1 MNKEFFEALMLLE
14 KEKGIKMEYMLE
26 KLETALAGAYKKQN
40 GSEANVRLHVNP
52 DKKEM
57 KLYHVR
63 TVVSEVTDPD
73 TEISLADAKAL
84 SRRHKLGGVVETEV
98 KTDKFSRLAAQA
110 GRQQIIQI
118 IREAERAN
126 QARAYEEKK
135 GEVITAVVYKV
146 DDTDGSLVLDTGNGR
161 AVLPRAEQL
170 SDDNFAV
177 GDRLKVF
184 ISEVHGG
191 ENRGPLVTLSRT
203 HPGLVRRLFELEVPE
218 IQDGTVV
225 IKNISRDAG
234 SRTKMSVYSTD
245 EDVDPVGACIG
256 NRRMRLANVLAELG
270 NEKIDIIRY
279 DEDLA
284 TYVKAALSPATVLS
298 VTVTEERNCQVK
310 VAQDQLSLA
319 IGREGQNAKLAA
331 KLTGYKI
338 DIKPESE
345 AAKAEQESE
354 EQSTDAEEA
363 PVITEA
369 PEDIIDSSEEQ
380 DTDIELPEE

>member
-1 MNKEFFEALMLLE
+1 MNKEFFEALALLE
-14 KEKGIKMEYMLE
+14 KEKGIKMEYMIE
-26 KLETALAGAYKKQN
+26 KLQTALAGAYKKQM
-40 GSEANVRLHVNP
+40 GCEANVRLHVNP

-63 TVVSEVTDPD
+63 TVVEEVVDPD
-73 TEISLADAKAL
+73 TEISLADAKAI

-135 GEVITAVVYKV
+135 GEVITAIVYKV
-146 DDTDGSLVLDTGNGR
+146 DETDGSLVLDTGNGR

-170 SDDNFAV
+170 PDDNFGV
-177 GDRLKVF
+177 GDRLKVLV
-184 ISEVHGG
+184 SEVHGG

-203 HPGLVRRLFELEVPE
+203 HPALIRRLFELEVPE

-225 IKNISRDAG
+225 IKNISRDPG
-234 SRTKMSVYSTD
+234 SRTKMSVWSAD

-256 NRRMRLANVLAELG
+256 NHRMRLSNVLAELG
-270 NEKIDIIRY
+270 GEKIDIIRF
-279 DEDLA
+279 DEDIA
-284 TYVKAALSPATVLS
+284 TYVGAALSPATVLS
-298 VTVTEERNCQVK
+298 VTVTEERNCLVR

-331 KLTGYKI
+331 KLTGCKI
-338 DIKPESE
+338 DIK
-345 AAKAEQESE
+345 A
-354 EQSTDAEEA
+354 
-363 PVITEA
+363 
-369 PEDIIDSSEEQ
+369 
-380 DTDIELPEE
+380 